1 MGASWRFRVILRLN
15 GKVDGSHI
23 ELERDPGLPPGS
35 AVTVEI
41 DTIALSIE
49 DRRRR
54 IEESCGVW
62 KDDESIKVIFEEIQ
76 EARRSS
82 VPRDVN
88 LDAPS

>member
-1 MGASWRFRVILRLN
+1 LA
-15 GKVDGSHI
+15 
-23 ELERDPGLPPGS
+23 ELAKTGL
-35 AVTVEI
+35 ADIV
-41 DTIALSIE
+41 AM
-49 DRRRR
+49 RRRR

-88 LDAPS
+88 LNAPS

>member
-1 MGASWRFRVILRLN
+1 MILRLN
-15 GKVDGSHI
+15 GTIDGNRV

-35 AVTVEI
+35 RVIVEL
-41 DTIALSIE
+41 DTAPLSVE
-49 DRRRR
+49 QRRKR

-62 KDDESIKVIFEEIQ
+62 KDDEWIKVIFEEILD
-76 EARRSS
+76 ARRSS